1 MTKLKELQ
9 LIQESIENQIEN
21 LREEASKNKPK
32 KEDYLTTIHTTY
44 KGMYIASVWKIIKG
58 YETASKVTYNDIMH
72 HKTSYTME
80 LDEYCKVVQMY
91 ICKIN
96 EIEGY

>member
-21 LREEASKNKPK
+21 LREEADKNKPT
-32 KEDYLTTIHTTY
+32 KENYLVCIHTNL
-44 KGMYIASVWKIIKG
+44 KGMYTASVWKKTQDTK
-58 YETASKVTYNDIMH
+58 TATNVTYNDIVH

-96 EIEGY
+96 EIKGY